1 MTSYPRILREGRS
14 AAPIGP
20 DAPLTRIREI
30 MADRMQ
36 LYQFPK
42 RHNKLAMNLKTSK
55 RLKWEKTRQPLLQKW
70 FAPW

>member
-1 MTSYPRILREGRS
+1 
-14 AAPIGP
+14 
-20 DAPLTRIREI
+20 

-36 LYQFPK
+36 LYQFLK